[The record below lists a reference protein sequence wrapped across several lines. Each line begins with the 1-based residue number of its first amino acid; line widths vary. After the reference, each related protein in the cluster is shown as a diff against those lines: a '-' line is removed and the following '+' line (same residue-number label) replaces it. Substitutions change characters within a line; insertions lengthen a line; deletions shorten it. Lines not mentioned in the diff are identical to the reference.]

1 MACTVLLALGLTMT
15 NADARAKHHHN
26 RASAGPAF
34 TPKAAAG
41 TYAAEKEAVT
51 ICVRKAAFG
60 LAKAGGDI
68 RHAGEAAV
76 GQCAAEEAA
85 VGVKSGD
92 KIYQWQRNE
101 LHDSLIH
108 TAQIA
113 ATQARATGCGLPPG
127 AAKDT
132 L

>member
-1 MACTVLLALGLTMT
+1 MFRGLVLAAAAIVLVGC
-15 NADARAKHHHN
+15 AK
-26 RASAGPAF
+26 APPEDTCKTPDF
-34 TPKAAAG
+34 TPKAASG

-92 KIYQWQRNE
+92 RIYEWQRKE